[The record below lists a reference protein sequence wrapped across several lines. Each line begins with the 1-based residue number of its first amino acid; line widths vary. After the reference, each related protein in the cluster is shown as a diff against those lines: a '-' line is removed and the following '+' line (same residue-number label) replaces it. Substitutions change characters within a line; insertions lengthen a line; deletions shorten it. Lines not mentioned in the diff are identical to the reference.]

1 MIIAT
6 TKGNW
11 NVFGIY
17 LSKSD
22 SIYIATKQAVE
33 TGNFDLIAP
42 YKPYKIDT
50 ANNTIV
56 Y

>member
-1 MIIAT
+1 MTIAT

-11 NVFGIY
+11 TVSGIM
-17 LSKSD
+17 LANSD
-22 SIYIATKQAVE
+22 SIYIATKQAIE

-42 YKPYKIDT
+42 YNPYRIDT
-50 ANNTIV
+50 NNHTIV

>member
-6 TKGNW
+6 TKGDW
-11 NVFGIY
+11 TVSGI
-17 LSKSD
+17 LLAKSD
-22 SIYIATKQAVE
+22 SIYIATKQAIE

-42 YKPYKIDT
+42 YNPYRIDT
-50 ANNTIV
+50 DSHSIE